1 MVLIDTFAPPN
12 FMNNPDH
19 KTTNH
24 SANQASTEIFRFL
37 TRAELQQAKEQKA
50 NAATAE
56 QQKKA
61 IATNYKEDDLSGCLS
76 GSLKSSQKPVDQ
88 IKTVVTNYKDE
99 DLSGCL
105 SGHLQSRS
113 TGQKA
118 NQRDRFVPTQRN
130 IKTGEIN
137 SAEADDLSA
146 AIDSLNGGESG
157 EDGEKSGWIYFN

>member
-12 FMNNPDH
+12 FMNHPDR
-19 KTTNH
+19 KTTNQ
-24 SANQASTEIFRFL
+24 SANQASTEIFRFP
-37 TRAELQQAKEQKA
+37 TRAELQQAKEPQQAK
-50 NAATAE
+50 ATAAE
-56 QQKKA
+56 AQKKVVT
-61 IATNYKEDDLSGCLS
+61 TNYKKDDLSGCLS

-113 TGQKA
+113 TCQKA

-130 IKTGEIN
+130 IKTGEIH
-137 SAEADDLSA
+137 STEADDLSA
-146 AIDSLNGGESG
+146 AIDSLN
-157 EDGEKSGWIYFN
+157 DGENGEQSGWIYFN